1 MVCGQILDIFESPV
15 LPPPSKFNNSTLKD
29 FSNSGIELSVML
41 TEMYLYLSP
50 GWNSKVPA
58 ALWNANERFIH

>member
-1 MVCGQILDIFESPV
+1 MFDIFESPI

-41 TEMYLYLSP
+41 TEIYLYLSP
-50 GWNSKVPA
+50 G
-58 ALWNANERFIH
+58 